1 MIFKKCIYS
10 FWKILN
16 FGLLVLLWFSEF
28 FRCVL
33 CSHLAIFKLR
43 SYWQER
49 LCTYT
54 GASCSNRPGTHRR
67 ILLLFFLSDL
77 SPRALLKKG
86 LRDLSLTSILAMCV
100 YTSIACQ
107 KVSRLTLPCLPKLPW
122 CIHTWPCLLYKIIS
136 NFWLFQLQR
145 KWEAS
150 DPGLHQSDHFQK
162 NKPGLS
168 PGLTKELHHNF

>member
-1 MIFKKCIYS
+1 MYLQFTDSKSKNDFQKVYIQFLKNFKFWSPGPLMIFD
-10 FWKILN
+10 
-16 FGLLVLLWFSEF
+16 F

-49 LCTYT
+49 LCMYT

-100 YTSIACQ
+100 YTSIACR
-107 KVSRLTLPCLPKLPW
+107 KVGRPTLPCLQ
-122 CIHTWPCLLYKIIS
+122 IRDS
-136 NFWLFQLQR
+136 V
-145 KWEAS
+145 
-150 DPGLHQSDHFQK
+150 
-162 NKPGLS
+162 
-168 PGLTKELHHNF
+168 LTRPTTCYIK